1 MKIELKHCEQMTQE
15 KAEFIE
21 AKIDEMYDFV
31 LDSRKCLNQEAH
43 TTLNWLFAIIVGG
56 AGYAVTQIVENKM
69 QCWVIAPIAVMV
81 VVCIW
86 QAIRLFQGALQ
97 ASSIYPKGNEPKN
110 LITAQFVSSDLHWM
124 RLAETANMQERISH
138 ALSHNRKMGDAINR
152 ARWAVV
158 LMPFIAAVGAA
169 IALRINVPS

>member
-1 MKIELKHCEQMTQE
+1 MQIELKHCEHMTQD

-21 AKIDEMYDFV
+21 AKINDMYDFV

-69 QCWVIAPIAVMV
+69 QLWVVTPIAIMV

-97 ASSIYPKGNEPKN
+97 ASSIYPKGNEPRN
-110 LITAQFVSSDLHWM
+110 LLTDQFVSSDLHWM
-124 RLAETANMQERISH
+124 RLAEAANLQERISD
-138 ALSHNRKMGDAINR
+138 ALSHNRKMGDAINH

-158 LMPFIAAVGAA
+158 LMPFVAAVGAA
-169 IALRINVPS
+169 IALRINGPS